1 MSPDESLQIVQ
12 RYTDKG
18 FRGLISCH
26 FFIASR
32 MVFVCN
38 HKIQVFKFSNVILL
52 AMMLLIVIGM
62 KVPNITKH
70 MHLQYEN
77 IQKCL
82 FFLAIILTVI
92 PSWFISLCQR
102 LKSFWM
108 DARVNMLLEMMSN
121 WFVWLPQ
128 IYILCVLLSLIQSH
142 WNDPQSWIIALII
155 HRNFLQ
161 ATFKTSWSTHSC
173 SLELSWSCHLTCIYM
188 WSNFLFLLPLQCD
201 LN

>member
-1 MSPDESLQIVQ
+1 MGMFSIIYRTTLQGLHEGSMSPDESLQIVQ

-92 PSWFISLCQR
+92 PS
-102 LKSFWM
+102 
-108 DARVNMLLEMMSN
+108 
-121 WFVWLPQ
+121 
-128 IYILCVLLSLIQSH
+128 
-142 WNDPQSWIIALII
+142 
-155 HRNFLQ
+155 
-161 ATFKTSWSTHSC
+161 
-173 SLELSWSCHLTCIYM
+173 
-188 WSNFLFLLPLQCD
+188 
-201 LN
+201 

>member
-1 MSPDESLQIVQ
+1 MFNIIYRTTFQGLHEGSMSPDESLQIVQ

-92 PSWFISLCQR
+92 PS
-102 LKSFWM
+102 
-108 DARVNMLLEMMSN
+108 
-121 WFVWLPQ
+121 
-128 IYILCVLLSLIQSH
+128 
-142 WNDPQSWIIALII
+142 
-155 HRNFLQ
+155 
-161 ATFKTSWSTHSC
+161 
-173 SLELSWSCHLTCIYM
+173 
-188 WSNFLFLLPLQCD
+188 
-201 LN
+201 

>member
-82 FFLAIILTVI
+82 FFSSNNSYCDTILIHLSVPAIEKLLDGCESKYATGDDIQLVCLATPNLYIMHAAFPYPIT
-92 PSWFISLCQR
+92 
-102 LKSFWM
+102 LK
-108 DARVNMLLEMMSN
+108 
-121 WFVWLPQ
+121 
-128 IYILCVLLSLIQSH
+128 
-142 WNDPQSWIIALII
+142 
-155 HRNFLQ
+155 
-161 ATFKTSWSTHSC
+161 
-173 SLELSWSCHLTCIYM
+173 
-188 WSNFLFLLPLQCD
+188 
-201 LN
+201 